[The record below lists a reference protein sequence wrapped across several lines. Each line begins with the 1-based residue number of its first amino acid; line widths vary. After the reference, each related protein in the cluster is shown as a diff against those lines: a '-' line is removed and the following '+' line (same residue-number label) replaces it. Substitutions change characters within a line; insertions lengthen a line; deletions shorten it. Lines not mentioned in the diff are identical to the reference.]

1 MTDWNVENKGK
12 LRGEFEVPGD
22 KSISHRSV
30 VLGAISTGD
39 TMVSKWLFADDVL
52 RTIKA
57 FQQLGVEVEIGDT
70 LRIHGRGKRWLQAPK
85 EALDLGNSG
94 TGIRLMSGIVAGMPF
109 ESTLTGD
116 ETLQKRPMKRV
127 IEPLSLM
134 GAKIEAVEGGYPPLK
149 ITGGDLTGI
158 DYKLPVASAQVK
170 SAILLASLYAKG
182 KTRIVEPA
190 YSRDHTE
197 RMLSYFGVEI
207 FRNGLAIELE
217 CGQNLYSQT
226 IEVPGDISA
235 AAFFIV
241 AGLIVPGSRI
251 TIQNVGIN
259 PTRSGVIDA
268 LKKMGAEF
276 DIQNL
281 RSASGEPVADIYVHA
296 QDLKGAELSGELI
309 PRLID
314 EIPVLAVAAAMAEG
328 TTVIK
333 NAGELRVK
341 ESDRIKSTTLE
352 LRKMGV
358 NIEEREDG
366 MVIEGRRQINGAV
379 VDSHKDHRVAMSL
392 AVAALVAKGRTRI
405 NSVEWVETSFPGF
418 LKKLNSLVA

>member
-1 MTDWNVENKGK
+1 MTDWNIENRGK
-12 LRGEFEVPGD
+12 LRGEIEVPGD
-22 KSISHRSV
+22 KSITHRSV
-30 VLGAISTGD
+30 ILGAVSTGD

-70 LRIHGRGKRWLQAPK
+70 LRIHGRGKRWLHASA

-94 TGIRLMSGIVAGMPF
+94 TGIRLMSGIVSGMPF

-127 IEPLSLM
+127 MEPLSLM
-134 GAKIEAVEGGYPPLK
+134 GARIQAVEGGYPPLK
-149 ITGGDLTGI
+149 IRGGELKGI
-158 DYKLPVASAQVK
+158 DYTLPVASAQVK
-170 SAILLASLYAKG
+170 SAILLASLYAQG

-197 RMLSYFGVEI
+197 RMLAYFGAEI
-207 FRNGLAIELE
+207 FRDGLAIEME
-217 CGQNLYSQT
+217 CGQNLYSQM
-226 IEVPGDISA
+226 IDVPGDISS

-241 AGLIVPGSRI
+241 AGLTVPGSRI
-251 TIQNVGIN
+251 TVKNVGIN

-268 LKKMGAEF
+268 LKKMGALI

-281 RSASGEPVADIYVHA
+281 RSASGEPVADIYVYA
-296 QDLKGAELSGELI
+296 QDLKGAEISGDLI

-314 EIPVLAVAAAMAEG
+314 EIPVLCVAAAMAEG
-328 TTVIK
+328 TTVIR
-333 NAGELRVK
+333 NAKELRVK
-341 ESDRIKSTTLE
+341 ESDRIKSTSEE
-352 LRKMGV
+352 LRKMGAH
-358 NIEEREDG
+358 IEELEDG
-366 MVIEGRRQINGAV
+366 MVIEGSRNLKGAEV
-379 VDSHKDHRVAMSL
+379 YSHKDHRVAMSL
-392 AVAALVAKGRTRI
+392 AVASLAAKGRTRI

-418 LKKLNSLVA
+418 LKKLTSLVA